1 MVRITQNLLSD
12 RSLLYLNRSM
22 ERLTRSQE
30 TVNTGRLINKPSDDP
45 VAFPQSLSLRSS
57 ITQGR
62 GYLRNIETAKSNLD
76 LSDSTLS
83 SLTDTLQSIRALAV
97 QGGNSADPANRQTL
111 AVQVKELYGQI
122 LDLANTQVKGQP
134 LFGGSQTQGT
144 AFVSQGGAVLYT
156 GDGYQREVAIGKG
169 SNVAS
174 NISGTQVFLHT
185 PNSIT
190 GSLSVA
196 DITAPLAD
204 QLRQAN
210 PHFPNLPP
218 SPSRPVDATAA
229 PSPNAANSPAASPN
243 NYATFFIYDKEIQVD
258 LTADSLVDVR
268 DRINAT
274 VKDVSAV
281 INSQNQLVITSK
293 RSDALDLRDGV
304 RSTGYPAEA
313 PMGANLLGAL
323 GLHRRVEGTRNLG
336 FGYPATDPLAD
347 TSTSPAPSRSGVA
360 VQNNAFLF
368 AASHPGPSQAAAVP
382 YGDNLALTNV
392 DEKGNE
398 VLLADGGPE
407 FIQELEAV
415 RVTIGGDVI
424 DIDLRALTAGYDSD
438 GVAGNG
444 DDVPGSKLEDLLNLI
459 NNHSSLKGRV
469 TAYIDA
475 NGTGIGLSATESTDV
490 FKVEN
495 TRRLFGRD
503 LTARVT
509 IDPATGA
516 SVVTRSAPITAETKL
531 DDLPG
536 ALVDTASGSQ
546 GIRRAAQAAAGSD
559 SDLNWGMFTLSNG
572 GGTDTIDLRNALT
585 VGDVIRA
592 VNQSKVGVEARIN
605 DAGTGID
612 IVSIKPGSG
621 PLSITDM
628 FTGTIAR
635 DLGWFSPPP
644 PARIQSSG
652 GLTGDSTVGAAFP
665 AAADGAFTIEVRD
678 GAGRTLDAFSIEV
691 KTTDTVNDLVRK
703 IDAADGK
710 AGPGGGLLSAS
721 LEGGVLTI
729 TSPFD
734 GYTLL
739 IDSSRDTTGSGASR
753 VTEQLKINQYTAA
766 TEAQAA
772 ALMPYAS
779 RQDTASILGINQ
791 TGTVS
796 EVEEKNVFQSVKN
809 LENALRNDDTEG
821 ILNTLADL
829 DADLAAVLQTRT
841 QLGARLNRLD
851 AAQTRLEDGD
861 KLLVQNLSK
870 NEDADLAEAI
880 SELTLSETAFQAAL
894 QVTARILQQSLLD
907 FL

>member
-45 VAFPQSLSLRSS
+45 VAFPQSLSLRSA

-76 LSDSTLS
+76 LSESTLAT
-83 SLTDTLQSIRALAV
+83 LTDTLQTIRALAV
-97 QGGNSADPANRQTL
+97 QGGNNADPANRQTL

-144 AFVSQGGAVLYT
+144 AFVSQGDSILYT
-156 GDGYQREVAIGKG
+156 GDDYQREVAIGKG
-169 SNVAS
+169 TTAVS
-174 NISGTQVFLHT
+174 NITGAQAFLHT
-185 PNSIT
+185 PHSIT
-190 GSLSVA
+190 GSLSIA

-204 QLRQAN
+204 QLLQAN
-210 PHFPNLPP
+210 PNFPNLPP
-218 SPSRPVDATAA
+218 WPSSPAGAVAV
-229 PSPNAANSPAASPN
+229 PSPNAANSPMASPN
-243 NYATFFIYDKEIQVD
+243 NYATFYIYDQEIHVD
-258 LTADSLVDVR
+258 LSVDSLADVR

-274 VKDVSAV
+274 VKDVTAE
-281 INSQNQLVITSK
+281 INSQNQLVLTSK
-293 RSDALDLRDGV
+293 RSVALDLRDGV
-304 RSTGYPAEA
+304 RTTGYPADA
-313 PMGANLLGAL
+313 PQGVNLLGAL
-323 GLHRRVEGTRNLG
+323 GLHRSVEGARNLG
-336 FGYPATDPLAD
+336 FGYPAGDPLTVA
-347 TSTSPAPSRSGVA
+347 STSPAPARSVVR
-360 VQNNAFLF
+360 VQNNSFLF
-368 AASHPGPSQAAAVP
+368 ALANTGPSSSAAVP
-382 YGDNLALTNV
+382 FGDNLALTNV

-398 VLLADGGPE
+398 VLLADGSPE
-407 FIQELEAV
+407 FIEELEAV
-415 RVTIGGDVI
+415 RVTIGNDMI
-424 DIDLRALTAGYDSD
+424 DIDLRVLTTGHEFD

-444 DDVPGSKLEDLLNLI
+444 DDIPGSKLEDLLNLI
-459 NNHSSLKGRV
+459 NNHPSLKGRV
-469 TAYIDA
+469 TAYINA
-475 NGTGIGLSATESTDV
+475 NGTGIALSATESTEV

-503 LTARVT
+503 LTTRITA
-509 IDPATGA
+509 DPATGEP
-516 SVVTRSAPITAETKL
+516 VVTRTATITSETKL

-536 ALVDTASGSQ
+536 ALVDSTAGSQ
-546 GIRRAAQAAAGSD
+546 GIRRSAQAAAGSEA
-559 SDLNWGMFTLSNG
+559 DLNWGLFTISNG
-572 GGTDTIDLRNALT
+572 ESTDTIDLRDAIT
-585 VGDVIRA
+585 VGDVIQA
-592 VNQSKVGVEARIN
+592 VNKSSAGVEARIN

-621 PLSITDM
+621 PLSVTDT

-644 PARIQSSG
+644 PARIQSTG
-652 GLTGDSTVGAAFP
+652 GLSGESTLSAAFP
-665 AAADGAFTIEVRD
+665 AVTDGAFTIEVRD
-678 GAGRTLDAFSIEV
+678 GAGRTLDAYTIEV

-710 AGPGGGLLSAS
+710 AGPGGRLLSAS
-721 LEGGVLTI
+721 LEDGVLSI
-729 TSPFD
+729 TSLFG

-739 IDSSRDTTGSGASR
+739 IDSSRDTTGTFASR
-753 VTEQLKINQYTAA
+753 ITEQLNINQYTAV
-766 TEAQAA
+766 TEDQAA
-772 ALMPYAS
+772 ALLPYAS
-779 RQDTASILGINQ
+779 RQNTASILGINQ
-791 TGTVS
+791 TGTVN
-796 EVEEKNVFQSVKN
+796 EVEEKNVFRSIKN

-821 ILNTLADL
+821 ILETLDNL
-829 DADLAAVLQTRT
+829 DTDLAAVLQTRT

-851 AAQTRLEDGD
+851 AVQSRLEEGD
-861 KLLVQNLSK
+861 DLLVQNLSQ

-880 SELTLSETAFQAAL
+880 FELTLSETAFQAAL